1 MCPAEGSIV
10 GLRTDING
18 PEPEERNQRWSGG
31 RSGPRCGDALR
42 GAVRRTRRGGRA
54 IGQGA
59 HSAVHHAEVIA
70 HKTGEPYGTLVLSI
84 SVTIIEVSLIIA
96 MMLSGHE
103 GSEFIAR
110 DAVFATVMIVINGV
124 IGLCIFMGGLKHHEM
139 SFRNEGTNSAL
150 AVLTALATFI
160 LVMPTVTISTPGPNF
175 TQSQLAFAGIASFA
189 LYAAFIFF
197 QTITHRDYYLPKA
210 NNKKSN
216 SEIHA
221 DKPSNLKTTISA
233 FLLLLSLIVVVGL
246 AELLS
251 PAIEAG
257 VKAAGAPKTIVG
269 IAIALLVLLPEG
281 FAAVRAAKANRL
293 QSSLN
298 LALGSALASI
308 GLTIPTV
315 AAIAIYFNLPLSL
328 GISDLNMVLMYLSFF
343 IGALTLAIGRT
354 TLLQGVVHLIIFFEY
369 LFLSLVP

>member
-1 MCPAEGSIV
+1 MTHLLSQTWFIALMCVTLI
-10 GLRTDING
+10 
-18 PEPEERNQRWSGG
+18 
-31 RSGPRCGDALR
+31 
-42 GAVRRTRRGGRA
+42 GAVL
-54 IGQGA
+54 
-59 HSAVHHAEVIA
+59 SAVHHAEVIA

-103 GSEFIAR
+103 ASEFIAR
-110 DAVFATVMIVINGV
+110 DAVFATVMIVVNGV
-124 IGLCIFMGGLKHHEM
+124 IGLCIFMGGFKHHEM

-160 LVMPTVTISTPGPNF
+160 LVMPTVTTSIPGPSF
-175 TQSQLAFAGIASFA
+175 TKSQLAFAGIASFA
-189 LYAAFIFF
+189 LYIAFLFF
-197 QTITHRDYYLPKA
+197 QTISHRDYYLPKA
-210 NNKKSN
+210 EDQKTDINF
-216 SEIHA
+216 HA
-221 DKPSNLKTTISA
+221 QKPSNLKTAISV
-233 FLLLLSLIVVVGL
+233 LLLIISLIIVVGF

-281 FAAVRAAKANRL
+281 YAAVRAARANRL

-308 GLTIPTV
+308 GLSIPV
-315 AAIAIYFNLPLSL
+315 IAAISIFYNLPISL
-328 GISDLNMVLMYLSFF
+328 GISNLNMTLMYLTFF

-354 TLLQGVVHLIIFFEY
+354 TRLQGVVHLIIFFEY

>member
-1 MCPAEGSIV
+1 MPVFLTSLLTQTWFILLLGA
-10 GLRTDING
+10 
-18 PEPEERNQRWSGG
+18 
-31 RSGPRCGDALR
+31 ALI
-42 GAVRRTRRGGRA
+42 GAVLV
-54 IGQGA
+54 
-59 HSAVHHAEVIA
+59 SVHHAEVIA
-70 HKTGEPYGTLVLSI
+70 HKTGEPYGALVLAI
-84 SVTIIEVSLIIA
+84 SVTIIEVSLIIS
-96 MMLSGHE
+96 MMLSGHD
-103 GSEFIAR
+103 GSQFIAR

-124 IGLCIFMGGLKHHEM
+124 IGLCIFIGGLHHHEM

-160 LVMPTVTISTPGPNF
+160 LVMPIVTTSTPGPDF
-175 TQSQLAFAGIASFA
+175 TKSQLAFAGIASFA
-189 LYAAFIFF
+189 LYAAFLFF
-197 QTITHRDYYLPKA
+197 QTVSHRDYYLPQVED
-210 NNKKSN
+210 KKN
-216 SEIHA
+216 DINFHA
-221 DKPSNLKTTISA
+221 PKPGNAKTAVSVV
-233 FLLLLSLIVVVGL
+233 LLIASLIIVVGL

-251 PAIEAG
+251 PAIEVG

-269 IAIALLVLLPEG
+269 IAIAMLVLLPEA

-308 GLTIPTV
+308 GLSIPTI
-315 AAIAIYFNLPLSL
+315 AAIAIYFNMPLSL
-328 GISDLNMVLMYLSFF
+328 GISDLNMTLMYLTFF

>member
-1 MCPAEGSIV
+1 MGIT
-10 GLRTDING
+10 LF
-18 PEPEERNQRWSGG
+18 
-31 RSGPRCGDALR
+31 
-42 GAVRRTRRGGRA
+42 GAVL
-54 IGQGA
+54 
-59 HSAVHHAEVIA
+59 SAVHHAEVIA

-110 DAVFATVMIVINGV
+110 DAVFATVMIVVNGV
-124 IGLCIFMGGLKHHEM
+124 IGLCIFMGGFKHHEM

-150 AVLTALATFI
+150 AVLTAMATFI
-160 LVMPTVTISTPGPNF
+160 LVMPMVTVSTPGPDF
-175 TQSQLAFAGIASFA
+175 TKSQLAFAGIASFS
-189 LYAAFIFF
+189 LYIAFLFF
-197 QTITHRDYYLPKA
+197 QTVSHRDYYLPKKEEGKI
-210 NNKKSN
+210 NRDT
-216 SEIHA
+216 HA
-221 DKPSNLKTTISA
+221 EKPSNFKTAISA
-233 FLLLLSLIVVVGL
+233 ALLLISLIVVVGL
-246 AELLS
+246 AEALN

-257 VKAAGAPKTIVG
+257 VKAAGAPKTVVG
-269 IAIALLVLLPEG
+269 IAIAMLVLLPEG
-281 FAAVRAAKANRL
+281 YAAVRAARANRL

-315 AAIAIYFNLPLSL
+315 ATIAIVFNLPLSL
-328 GISDLNMVLMYLSFF
+328 GISSLNMTLMYLSFF

-354 TLLQGVVHLIIFFEY
+354 TLLQGVVHLIIFFEF

>member
-1 MCPAEGSIV
+1 MELLDSLASQTWFIALMSIA
-10 GLRTDING
+10 LI
-18 PEPEERNQRWSGG
+18 GG
-31 RSGPRCGDALR
+31 VL
-42 GAVRRTRRGGRA
+42 
-54 IGQGA
+54 
-59 HSAVHHAEVIA
+59 SAVHHAEVIA
-70 HKTGEPYGTLVLSI
+70 HKTGEPYGALVLAI
-84 SVTIIEVSLIIA
+84 SVTIIEVSLIIS

-110 DAVFATVMIVINGV
+110 DAVFATAMIVLNGI
-124 IGLCIFMGGLKHHEM
+124 IGLCIFIGGIHHHEM

-160 LVMPTVTISTPGPNF
+160 LVMPIVTVSTPGPDF
-175 TQSQLAFAGIASFA
+175 TKSQLAFAGIASLV
-189 LYAAFIFF
+189 LYAAFLFF
-197 QTITHRDYYLPKA
+197 QTVSHRDYYLPKTE
-210 NNKKSN
+210 KKKTDIN
-216 SEIHA
+216 FHA
-221 DKPSNLKTTISA
+221 AKPSNFKTTVSSA
-233 FLLLLSLIVVVGL
+233 LLMVSLIVVVGL

-257 VKAAGAPKTIVG
+257 VNSFGAPKTIIG
-269 IAIALLVLLPEG
+269 IAIAMLVLLPEG
-281 FAAVRAAKANRL
+281 YAAVRAAKANRL

-308 GLTIPTV
+308 GLSIPAI
-315 AAIAIYFNLPLSL
+315 AAIAIFFDLPLSL
-328 GISDLNMVLMYLSFF
+328 GISNLNMTLMYLSFF

>member
-1 MCPAEGSIV
+1 MELLHHLASQTWIIAAM
-10 GLRTDING
+10 LI
-18 PEPEERNQRWSGG
+18 GG
-31 RSGPRCGDALR
+31 VL
-42 GAVRRTRRGGRA
+42 
-54 IGQGA
+54 
-59 HSAVHHAEVIA
+59 SAVHHAEVVA
-70 HKTGEPYGTLVLSI
+70 HKTGEPYGALVLAI
-84 SVTIIEVSLIIA
+84 SVTIIEVSLIIS
-96 MMLSGHE
+96 MMLTGHD

-124 IGLCIFMGGLKHHEM
+124 IGLCIFIGGLHHHEM

-160 LVMPTVTISTPGPNF
+160 LVMPIVTTSTPGPDF
-175 TQSQLAFAGIASFA
+175 TKSQLAFAGIASFA
-189 LYAAFIFF
+189 LYAAFLFF
-197 QTITHRDYYLPKA
+197 QTVSHRDYYLPKTEE
-210 NNKKSN
+210 KKTDIN
-216 SEIHA
+216 FHA
-221 DKPSNLKTTISA
+221 PKPSNLKTAVSA
-233 FLLLLSLIVVVGL
+233 LLLIVSLVVVVGL

-257 VKAAGAPKTIVG
+257 VTAGAPKTIVG
-269 IAIALLVLLPEG
+269 IAIAMLVLLPEG

-308 GLTIPTV
+308 GLSIPTI
-315 AAIAIYFNLPLSL
+315 AAIAIYFNIPLSL
-328 GISDLNMVLMYLSFF
+328 GISDLNMTLMYLTFF

>member
-1 MCPAEGSIV
+1 MHSLAPLLSQTWFI
-10 GLRTDING
+10 
-18 PEPEERNQRWSGG
+18 
-31 RSGPRCGDALR
+31 ALMGVVLI
-42 GAVRRTRRGGRA
+42 GAVM
-54 IGQGA
+54 
-59 HSAVHHAEVIA
+59 SAVHHAEVIA

-84 SVTIIEVSLIIA
+84 SITIIEVSLIIA

-124 IGLCIFMGGLKHHEM
+124 IGLCIFMGGLHHHEM

-160 LVMPTVTISTPGPNF
+160 LVMPMVTVSTPGPDF
-175 TQSQLAFAGIASFA
+175 TRSQLAFAGIASFA
-189 LYAAFIFF
+189 LYGAFIFF
-197 QTITHRDYYLPKA
+197 QTVSHRDYYLPKA
-210 NNKKSN
+210 EDKKTDSD
-216 SEIHA
+216 IHA
-221 DKPSNLKTTISA
+221 DEPSNLKVTVSV

-246 AELLS
+246 AEALS

-257 VKAAGAPKTIVG
+257 VKSAGAPKTVVG
-269 IAIALLVLLPEG
+269 IAIALLVLMPEG
-281 FAAVRAAKANRL
+281 YAAVRAARANRL
-293 QSSLN
+293 QGSLN

-315 AAIAIYFNLPLSL
+315 AAIAIFFNLPLSL
-328 GISDLNMVLMYLSFF
+328 GISSLNMTLMYLSFF

>member
-1 MCPAEGSIV
+1 MTNLLSQTWFILLMSIT
-10 GLRTDING
+10 LI
-18 PEPEERNQRWSGG
+18 GG
-31 RSGPRCGDALR
+31 VL
-42 GAVRRTRRGGRA
+42 
-54 IGQGA
+54 
-59 HSAVHHAEVIA
+59 SAVHHAEVIA
-70 HKTGEPYGTLVLSI
+70 HKTGEPFGSLVLAI
-84 SVTIIEVSLIIA
+84 CVTIIEVSLIIS
-96 MMLSGHE
+96 MMLTGHE

-124 IGLCIFMGGLKHHEM
+124 IGLCIFIGGLTHHEM

-160 LVMPTVTISTPGPNF
+160 LVMPIVTVSTPGPDF
-175 TQSQLAFAGIASFA
+175 TKGQLAFAGIASFV
-189 LYAAFIFF
+189 LYAAFLFF
-197 QTITHRDYYLPKA
+197 QTVSHRDYYLPKTED
-210 NNKKSN
+210 KKTDIN
-216 SEIHA
+216 FHA
-221 DKPSNLKTTISA
+221 LKPSNLKTAVSVA
-233 FLLLLSLIVVVGL
+233 LLILSLIVVVGL

-281 FAAVRAAKANRL
+281 FAAVRAARANRL

-308 GLTIPTV
+308 GLSIPAI
-315 AAIAIYFNLPLSL
+315 AAIAIFFDLPLSL
-328 GISDLNMVLMYLSFF
+328 GISSLNITLMYLSFF

-354 TLLQGVVHLIIFFEY
+354 TLLQGVVHLIIFCEY

>member
-1 MCPAEGSIV
+1 MELLHSLVSQIWFITLMALLLI
-10 GLRTDING
+10 
-18 PEPEERNQRWSGG
+18 GG
-31 RSGPRCGDALR
+31 VL
-42 GAVRRTRRGGRA
+42 
-54 IGQGA
+54 
-59 HSAVHHAEVIA
+59 SAVHHAEVVA
-70 HKTGEPYGTLVLSI
+70 HKTGEPYGALVLAI
-84 SVTIIEVSLIIA
+84 SVTIIEVSLIVS
-96 MMLSGHE
+96 MMLTGHD
-103 GSEFIAR
+103 GAQFIAR

-124 IGLCIFMGGLKHHEM
+124 IGLCIFIGGLHHHEM

-160 LVMPTVTISTPGPNF
+160 LVMPIVTTSTPGPDF
-175 TQSQLAFAGIASFA
+175 TKSQLAFAGIASFA
-189 LYAAFIFF
+189 LYGAFLFF
-197 QTITHRDYYLPKA
+197 QTVSHRDYYLPKTEE
-210 NNKKSN
+210 KKVDIN
-216 SEIHA
+216 FHA
-221 DKPSNLKTTISA
+221 PKPSNLKTAVSVA
-233 FLLLLSLIVVVGL
+233 LLILSLIIVVGL

-269 IAIALLVLLPEG
+269 IAIAMLVLLPEG
-281 FAAVRAAKANRL
+281 YAAVRAAKANRL

-308 GLTIPTV
+308 GLSIPV
-315 AAIAIYFNLPLSL
+315 IAAIAIYFEMPLSL
-328 GISDLNMVLMYLSFF
+328 GISNLNMTLMFLTFF